1 MKRSPIKPTSPKR
14 AAEIKGGAKMSG
26 TFKIDVAAIRARQG
40 AMGSKVADS
49 LFGKAKGKDSQWE
62 ARKKA
67 KAKADK
73 WFSEWIRLRDADEH
87 GMCFCVTSRKR
98 VRKHWREMDCGHY
111 ISRAKESTRYD
122 ERNCHAQSKRANQYQ
137 GGHFLEH
144 GLAIDRIHGP
154 GTREALEKK
163 AGQLCKRTTW
173 DYEVL
178 AKNYKERVDLIKATE
193 PARYFKA

>member
-73 WFSEWIRLRDADEH
+73 WFSEFIRLRDADEH
-87 GMCFCVTSRKR
+87 GMVTCITNPKI
-98 VRKHWREMDCGHY
+98 RKHWREMDCGHW
-111 ISRAKESTRYD
+111 ISRAKEATRYD
-122 ERNCHAQSKRANQYQ
+122 ERNANGQSKQSNRFQ

-144 GLAIDRIHGP
+144 GLAIERKFGP
-154 GTREALEKK
+154 GTRDALEKK
-163 AGQLCKRTTW
+163 AGQPCKRTTW

>member
-49 LFGKAKGKDSQWE
+49 LFGKAKGKDSQRI

-73 WFSEWIRLRDADEH
+73 YFSEWIRLRDADAH
-87 GMCFCVTSRKR
+87 GMVTCITNPKI
-98 VRKHWREMDCGHY
+98 RKHWRDVDCGHW
-111 ISRAKESTRYD
+111 ISRAKESTRYV
-122 ERNCHAQSKRANQYQ
+122 ERNANAQSKKYNRFQ
-137 GGHFLEH
+137 GGDFLEH
-144 GLAIDRIHGP
+144 GLAIERKFSP
-154 GTREALEKK
+154 GTREELQRKD
-163 AGQLCKRTTW
+163 GQVCKRTVN
-173 DYEVL
+173 DFLCIADNYEL
-178 AKNYKERVDLIKATE
+178 RVD
-193 PARYFKA
+193 